1 MYSVSLINPNFQT
14 GPEHLNSFYIPYT
27 IGTLWGYA
35 VQDERIKDRQESKP
49 SYFELSISDDN
60 SHQPSAYA
68 TALLS

>member
-35 VQDERIKDRQESKP
+35 VQDERIKDNFKIHNWIFKRDPIDQAIE
-49 SYFELSISDDN
+49 
-60 SHQPSAYA
+60 QC
-68 TALLS
+68 